1 MSSNPETVSS
11 ILNRDQQVPRAN
23 TGSAVRNLIADTSTR
38 LVQLERRF
46 DPILR
51 PLFDATLRDPIARFV
66 TSLQNARRPRE
77 DLQLAQEKIQPG
89 EELYLQ
95 SIIDSFRQQMRGLWQ
110 PGRFERGGNTK
121 THGMVRGEFI
131 VHSGLPANLR
141 HGIFA
146 EPRVFPAWVRFSGP
160 GPYIT
165 PDIDDVG
172 FMSISVKLMQVPGPK
187 LMDDEK
193 FTQDM
198 FGISTPTFV
207 TPNVEANA
215 QLQLESV
222 KNAQIFYFANLK
234 HSHLLD
240 LIMQGLWIKTQ
251 TSPLEAPY
259 FSCVPYLLGE
269 GQAMEYSFWPTS
281 NDRTPIPRLPLR
293 PPDDYLRQA
302 LAAALAQRDAELQMR
317 VQVQT
322 DPHLMPIEN
331 AGILWPERLSP
342 RITVA
347 TLRLP
352 RQSSDYMAQLA
363 FARRLCY
370 NPWHCIPEHR
380 PLGNQS
386 RARRQM
392 YAALAELRQSINAVP
407 HYEPTGDEVLDHL
420 S

>member
-1 MSSNPETVSS
+1 MSGNPETVSS

-23 TGSAVRNLIADTSTR
+23 TGSAVRNLIADTSTS
-38 LVQLERRF
+38 LVQFERRF

-89 EELYLQ
+89 EELHLQ

-222 KNAQIFYFANLK
+222 KNAQIFYFANLR
-234 HSHLLD
+234 HPHILD

-281 NDRTPIPRLPLR
+281 NGRTPVPRLPFR

-302 LAAALAQRDAELQMR
+302 LAGALAKQDVELEMR
-317 VQVQT
+317 VQIQT

-342 RITVA
+342 RIPVA

-352 RQSSDYMAQLA
+352 RQSCDYMAELA

-370 NPWHCIPEHR
+370 NPWHCVPEHR

-392 YAALAELRQSINAVP
+392 YAALAELRQSMNAVP
-407 HYEPTGDEVLDHL
+407 HYEPTGDEVLDRL
-420 S
+420 P

>member
-1 MSSNPETVSS
+1 MSGNPETVSS

-121 THGMVRGEFI
+121 THGIVRGEFI
-131 VHSGLPANLR
+131 VHSGLPSNLR

-302 LAAALAQRDAELQMR
+302 LAAALAQRDVELEMR

-342 RITVA
+342 RIPVA

-352 RQSSDYMAQLA
+352 RQSSDYMGQLA
-363 FARRLCY
+363 FARRLSY

-392 YAALAELRQSINAVP
+392 YAALAELRQSMNAVP
-407 HYEPTGDEVLDHL
+407 HFEPTGDEVLDRL